1 MRYAHLSEVALVPF
15 FRRFLWRKN
24 GTRRLLPPSIEAKC
38 LSNLKIKQANE
49 AAYLGRPL
57 CDCASLKHLSPEV
70 SQPWDTLGS
79 RHWTKY
85 QSNSVITISTIETH
99 RESIQKAI
107 FVVLLSCTFSKQ
119 TDFWAYFSII
129 GRSLFASS
137 PAQRQPRQNP
147 DQDKGNSHREATHCQ
162 GPHTKPWANG
172 ANELDVLNWEP
183 IKNNLYS
190 PLIHPDLNGN
200 HTWISRTLW
209 SKLFIVI

>member
-1 MRYAHLSEVALVPF
+1 MQTYLWTLSSFLSQCEFPLIQRSDQVQHTVQQEVLMRYAHLSEVALVPF

-38 LSNLKIKQANE
+38 LSSLKIKQANE

-119 TDFWAYFSII
+119 TDF
-129 GRSLFASS
+129 
-137 PAQRQPRQNP
+137 
-147 DQDKGNSHREATHCQ
+147 
-162 GPHTKPWANG
+162 
-172 ANELDVLNWEP
+172 
-183 IKNNLYS
+183 
-190 PLIHPDLNGN
+190 
-200 HTWISRTLW
+200 
-209 SKLFIVI
+209 